1 MSRGPKPDPYRA
13 FTRRTFEEWSDRT
26 FATYWRANRTLA
38 ELVEMGA
45 MAEDQRRAVL
55 ASAIRPNG
63 TINVCKFARNSD
75 AALIRAMTDHPS
87 LFGD

>member
-45 MAEDQRRAVL
+45 MAEDHRRTVL
-55 ASAIRPNG
+55 AQR
-63 TINVCKFARNSD
+63 
-75 AALIRAMTDHPS
+75 HPTQRHHQRVQICT
-87 LFGD
+87 

>member
-45 MAEDQRRAVL
+45 MAGPETGGTGQR
-55 ASAIRPNG
+55 
-63 TINVCKFARNSD
+63 
-75 AALIRAMTDHPS
+75 HPTQRHHQRVQICT
-87 LFGD
+87 